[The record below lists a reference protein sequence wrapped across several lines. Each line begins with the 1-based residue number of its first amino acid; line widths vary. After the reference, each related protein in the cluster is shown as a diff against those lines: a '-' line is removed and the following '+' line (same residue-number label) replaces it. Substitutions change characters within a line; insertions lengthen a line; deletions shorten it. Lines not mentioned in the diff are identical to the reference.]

1 MARKRMFDKNLLC
14 DPRFNSLSNS
24 AKYLFFMLCLYA
36 DDEGVVADPIGVTKS
51 HRCTKKDL
59 SSLYVTRYLIQ
70 CSSGVAIIKH
80 WFAHNYKQ
88 ESHITKSTYREELS
102 QFIIDERGFYTS
114 KNKDFCGKN
123 AVEGCRKTA
132 EQGRQKMP
140 SSIDKSRLDKNRI
153 DKNNI
158 TTTTTTTTT
167 IAKIPTQEEIQTYCT
182 EKGYNF
188 DIDYFIHYWTER
200 DWKRYDKNLKKY
212 VPIKDIK
219 GTIRTWAKNEAKY
232 KKEEEYKAIQN
243 ESRKTYIQTNRP
255 KSEIVKESFDK
266 VDEWIDKF
274 DVKKEQAIDANN

>member
-1 MARKRMFDKNLLC
+1 MAERRMFAK
-14 DPRFNSLSNS
+14 SIVLSDVFIDMP
-24 AKYLFFMLCLYA
+24 ATARCLYFTLGMLA
-36 DDEGVVADPIGVTKS
+36 DDDGFVGNPKAIMRQCGASEDDIKVL
-51 HRCTKKDL
+51 L
-59 SSLYVTRYLIQ
+59 SKRYLLTFE
-70 CSSGVAIIKH
+70 SGVIVIKH
-80 WFAHNYKQ
+80 WRMNNYLQNDRHHK
-88 ESHITKSTYREELS
+88 TTYIEELS
-102 QFIIDERGFYTS
+102 TLTTDEKGAYTE
-114 KNKDFCGKN
+114 KNKKNSMYTDCIQNVYIGK
-123 AVEGCRKTA
+123 V
-132 EQGRQKMP
+132 
-140 SSIDKSRLDKNRI
+140 SIDKDSI
-153 DKNNI
+153 DKDNI
-158 TTTTTTTTT
+158 TTTTTTTT
-167 IAKIPTQEEIQTYCT
+167 IATIPTQNEIQAYCN

-274 DVKKEQAIDANN
+274 DGKKEQVIDVNN